1 MKTSNS
7 QQTISQQQNL
17 KSTPQALHSKR
28 RQPDVDYDD
37 ENDLEGR
44 SIIDEQTVEVN
55 DDKVSGRGIL
65 KVRF

>member
-1 MKTSNS
+1 MKTSS
-7 QQTISQQQNL
+7 SLQTISQQQNL

-28 RQPDVDYDD
+28 RQPDIEDD

-44 SIIDEQTVEVN
+44 SIIDEQTIEVN
-55 DDKVSGRGIL
+55 EDKVSGRGIL

>member
-17 KSTPQALHSKR
+17 KSTPQALHSKKR
-28 RQPDVDYDD
+28 KPDIEDD

-44 SIIDEQTVEVN
+44 SIIDEQTIEVN
-55 DDKVSGRGIL
+55 EDKVSGRGIL